1 MHIDLTRGGSK
12 SLPRQIGDTIG
23 HRIESGLL
31 APGSRLASVRRLAVM
46 LGVSQMTVSKAY
58 DELER
63 RGLIECLHG
72 KGCYVRETEAARG
85 IEIRAG
91 AAAGGA
97 QSGKKAGGGADGQQG
112 REPDGR
118 QGTELDGRQSRVP
131 DEWQDRDTRGRQ
143 DRDTG
148 WWQSRELD
156 GGQGKAAGSRQDGEL
171 DRWGDM
177 EKGRRAGREPDKRT
191 GRGSA
196 WNTRGTAGTR
206 GNSSLSAGGWLRELP
221 DYLPRAQ
228 LWHHFNSS
236 TMRCPFHVAAVHAD
250 LLPLGA
256 IGRHMASLVLE
267 HPELMADYGNFQ
279 GDAELRAV
287 MSAHLAKRGILAPPE
302 ELLITSGAQQ
312 GIDLVARTFVGPGDT
327 VYVEGPSYT
336 GAIDVLAGR
345 GADIITVP
353 MDGEGMRLDALTRM
367 CDDRPPKLIYTIP
380 TFQNPSGLT
389 LSLARRRQL
398 LDLARSYRCLIVEDD
413 PFSDLFFDNPP
424 PPAVK
429 SLDDEGTVVYMKSF
443 SKVLAPGS
451 RLAVVAAGG
460 DILARLIAAKS
471 ATDLG
476 SPLLT
481 QRALLPFIAGE
492 YENHAA
498 RLRTAL
504 RRRRDMAA
512 ALLARQAPKGLRWS
526 LPGGGLNL
534 WLELPHGC
542 GIPPLARRT
551 QQEGV
556 SFLPGAVCFAGEG
569 GQQHVR
575 ICYART
581 TEAELE
587 WGLKVFLQALAAELE
602 EGKGGT

>member
-12 SLPRQIGDTIG
+12 SLPKQIGDTIG

-31 APGSRLASVRRLAVM
+31 APGSRLASVRRLAVT

-58 DELER
+58 GELER

-72 KGCYVRETEAARG
+72 KGCYVRETEASLGMKLRG
-85 IEIRAG
+85 G

-97 QSGKKAGGGADGQQG
+97 ESGKKAGRGA
-112 REPDGR
+112 
-118 QGTELDGRQSRVP
+118 
-131 DEWQDRDTRGRQ
+131 
-143 DRDTG
+143 
-148 WWQSRELD
+148 D
-156 GGQGKAAGSRQDGEL
+156 GGQGRVPDTLKGGKTDG
-171 DRWGDM
+171 RHG
-177 EKGRRAGREPDKRT
+177 
-191 GRGSA
+191 
-196 WNTRGTAGTR
+196 
-206 GNSSLSAGGWLRELP
+206 RELP

-236 TMRCPFHVAAVHAD
+236 SMRCPFHVAAIHAD

-287 MSAHLAKRGILAPPE
+287 MSTHLAKRGIHTPPE

-312 GIDLVARTFVGPGDT
+312 GIDLVARTFVGPGDA

-353 MDGEGMRLDALTRM
+353 MDGEGMKLDALTRM
-367 CDDRPPKLIYTIP
+367 CDDRPPKLIYTVP

-424 PPAVK
+424 PPPIK

-451 RLAVVAAGG
+451 RLAAVAAGR

-492 YENHAA
+492 YEAHAA

-504 RRRRDMAA
+504 RRRRDKAA
-512 ALLARQAPKGLRWS
+512 SLLKLQAPEGLRWL

-534 WLELPHGC
+534 WLELPRGC
-542 GIPPLARRT
+542 SIPRLARRT
-551 QQEGV
+551 EQEGV

-581 TEAELE
+581 TEEDLE
-587 WGLKVFLQALAAELE
+587 CGLQVFLRALDAELE
-602 EGKGGT
+602 EVNGRT

>member
-12 SLPRQIGDTIG
+12 SLPKQIGDTIG

-72 KGCYVRETEAARG
+72 KGCYVRETEASLGMNMRG
-85 IEIRAG
+85 G

-97 QSGKKAGGGADGQQG
+97 NSGKKAGRGADGGQ
-112 REPDGR
+112 DG
-118 QGTELDGRQSRVP
+118 
-131 DEWQDRDTRGRQ
+131 
-143 DRDTG
+143 
-148 WWQSRELD
+148 WQSREPLGRRDWEPDEWD
-156 GGQGKAAGSRQDGEL
+156 GKEPSSRQDRKL
-171 DRWGDM
+171 DGWQGRETDSRQNKEPDSRQDKEPGRWQGM
-177 EKGRRAGREPDKRT
+177 EQDRRSGRETDRRIGREAGRE
-191 GRGSA
+191 
-196 WNTRGTAGTR
+196 TRGIAGRR
-206 GNSSLSAGGWLRELP
+206 GNGSLSTGGWLRELP

-236 TMRCPFHVAAVHAD
+236 SMRCPFHVAAIHAD

-256 IGRHMASLVLE
+256 IGRHMASLVLQ

-279 GDAELRAV
+279 GDAELRTV
-287 MSAHLAKRGILAPPE
+287 MSTHLEKRGIYAPPE

-312 GIDLVARTFVGPGDT
+312 GIDLVARTFVGPGDA

-353 MDGEGMRLDALTRM
+353 MDGEGMKLDALIRM
-367 CDDRPPKLIYTIP
+367 CDDRPPKLIYTVP

-413 PFSDLFFDNPP
+413 PFSDLFFDSPP
-424 PPAVK
+424 PPPIK
-429 SLDDEGTVVYMKSF
+429 SLDNEGTVVYMKSF

-451 RLAVVAAGG
+451 RLAAVAAGG

-492 YENHAA
+492 YETHAA

-504 RRRRDMAA
+504 HRRRDKAA
-512 ALLARQAPKGLRWS
+512 ALLKRQAPEGLRWP

-534 WLELPHGC
+534 WLELQRGC
-542 GIPPLARRT
+542 SIPRLARRT
-551 QQEGV
+551 EQEGV
-556 SFLPGAVCFAGEG
+556 SFLPGAVCFADEG

-581 TEAELE
+581 TEEDLE
-587 WGLKVFLQALAAELE
+587 YGLQVFLRADR
-602 EGKGGT
+602 KSVV